1 MNENFWSY
9 RLQKLG
15 TLKVLGMDGQT
26 ERRTLLQNGFLLVA
40 NKA

>member
-9 RLQKLG
+9 RLPKLG
-15 TLKVLGMDGQT
+15 AQKVLWMDGQT
-26 ERRTLLQNGFLLVA
+26 DSLTNGFLLVA

>member
-15 TLKVLGMDGQT
+15 TLKVLRMDGKT
-26 ERRTLLQNGFLLVA
+26 DSFTNGFLLVA